1 MRMDTFQQMLTAWST
16 PKCSGKCSGRWAGRR
31 RPRVYAGRNKTRPKK
46 SIPSL
51 SSSMVHIH
59 ADLSSVLSTRQT
71 SSHCVPTTT
80 SETGLLLSP
89 FYSRGRWGWGRWSDP
104 YHLIQLISRRS
115 WIWIQLPDSEALV
128 LPTHSLPRSEIPVWE
143 PQVLWDTEPVS
154 SQGSSGWSVWGYS
167 GMKQRGVWALWAT
180 PRQDT
185 H

>member
-80 SETGLLLSP
+80 WDRTSLIPILQQRTLRLGEVKWPVPPHTAHQQALLDLNPAAWLWSPCAPHTLPASLRDSSLGATG
-89 FYSRGRWGWGRWSDP
+89 
-104 YHLIQLISRRS
+104 
-115 WIWIQLPDSEALV
+115 AL
-128 LPTHSLPRSEIPVWE
+128 R
-143 PQVLWDTEPVS
+143 
-154 SQGSSGWSVWGYS
+154 Y
-167 GMKQRGVWALWAT
+167 WAC
-180 PRQDT
+180 
-185 H
+185 